1 MILKSKVS
9 PIVYNYVNRTV
20 KTTLITGVPFFLFFF
35 LQLHT
40 RKYGKV
46 VEIGAKPVSVGVS
59 SDKREMTLKW
69 KSVDI
74 GGFRCKNIAKRF
86 PDVSPNQREMGKL
99 STNNR

>member
-1 MILKSKVS
+1 MNKDVPKYLFVS
-9 PIVYNYVNRTV
+9 
-20 KTTLITGVPFFLFFF
+20 

-46 VEIGAKPVSVGVS
+46 AEIGAIPVGVKVL
-59 SDKREMTLKW
+59 DNDRKNERKW

-74 GGFRCKNIAKRF
+74 GGFRCEKYAKCF
-86 PDVSPNQREMGKL
+86 PDVSPNRRGMGKQ